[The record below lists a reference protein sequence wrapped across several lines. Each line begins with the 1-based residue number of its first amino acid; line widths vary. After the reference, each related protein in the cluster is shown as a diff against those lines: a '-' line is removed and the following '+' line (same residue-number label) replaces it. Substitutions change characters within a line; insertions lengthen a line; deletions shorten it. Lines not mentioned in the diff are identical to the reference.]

1 MPNEIVIQQFKP
13 SEIINI
19 FNDILAHQNYQ
30 ASGKVVCIRGL
41 YLKGNGGAYGGLYYD
56 ALRDDNTLCE
66 LPIKISEAHRRDL
79 TAGNLVDVLGTLG
92 RRITAKSEIKLE
104 LNVSRV
110 DVVKEQVIDE
120 DEVKRIE
127 YRQRKVAAGFKNV
140 DSILESMLMNE
151 ERPKI
156 ALLLPTAGIVMGD
169 FEHGKRAA
177 SIAID
182 FKEERVTFTH
192 TRELCAKL
200 KDMDQQGYMAIALVR
215 GGGIDPKT
223 DVDKPEVI
231 ETVVGMKTPFISG
244 LGHEPEKIFLR
255 QVTDKWTPNPNALG
269 QYFSELVEEVS
280 EKRTKSRA
288 ALTEKIKKQF
298 KEQIEEAQKQN
309 TALQKKLAD
318 LTKTQEEAQKLQK
331 TQTDQL
337 TKLQEQFKTQAESL
351 KKQTD
356 SLTKLQTAN
365 GELNKSVQQLTVQ
378 HSLATKERDFAQ
390 EKVKELEGKLKGAHV
405 SKIWIYVIITIIALI
420 AGFVISRIMSPSN
433 AY

>member
-41 YLKGNGGAYGGLYYD
+41 YLKGNGVAYGGLYYD
-56 ALRDDNTLCE
+56 VLRDDNNLCE
-66 LPIKISEAHRRDL
+66 LPIKINDLQRKDL

-92 RRITAKSEIKLE
+92 RKITTKSEIKLE

-120 DEVKRIE
+120 DEIKRIE

-140 DSILESMLMNE
+140 DSMLENMLMKD
-151 ERPKI
+151 ERPRV
-156 ALLLPTAGIVMGD
+156 ALLLPTTNRVFED

-177 SIAID
+177 SVAID
-182 FKEERVTFTH
+182 FVDKNVTFTR
-192 TRELCAKL
+192 TSELCQLLRAL
-200 KDMDQQGYMAIALVR
+200 DGQGYSAIALVR

-244 LGHEPEKIFLR
+244 LGHAPEIIFLR
-255 QVTDKWTPNPNALG
+255 QVADKWTPNPNALG
-269 QYFSELVEEVS
+269 QYFAEMVENVAA
-280 EKRTKSRA
+280 KRNNSRA
-288 ALTEKIKKQF
+288 ALVKEVEGQFKKQIDESN
-298 KEQIEEAQKQN
+298 KKNAE
-309 TALQKKLAD
+309 LQKKLTE
-318 LTKTQEEAQKLQK
+318 LTKTQEDAQKLQK
-331 TQTDQL
+331 TQTNQL
-337 TKLQEQFKTQAESL
+337 TKLQEQLKTQAESL

-356 SLTKLQTAN
+356 SLTELQRAN
-365 GELNKSVQQLTVQ
+365 GELNKSVQQLTTK
-378 HSLATKERDFAQ
+378 HSLATKERDIAQ
-390 EKVKELEGKLKGAHV
+390 EKVKNMQEKMNEMT
-405 SKIWIYVIITIIALI
+405 SKTQSVVWMIIA
-420 AGFVISRIMSPSN
+420 FV
-433 AY
+433 ALCAFVVALLYK